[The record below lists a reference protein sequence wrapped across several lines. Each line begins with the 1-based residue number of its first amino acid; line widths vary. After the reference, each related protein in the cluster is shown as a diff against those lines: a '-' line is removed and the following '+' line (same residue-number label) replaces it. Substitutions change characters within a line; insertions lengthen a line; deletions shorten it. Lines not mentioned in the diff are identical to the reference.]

1 MQDIFVIG
9 GNHHNALG
17 VIRALGEK
25 GLRPY
30 VIIQCEEKKPYIRL
44 SKYIQQYWIVN
55 SDAEVLGLLKRE
67 GAKREKRSVLIACAD
82 GLSSLVDSY
91 HDELSKWYRLPGSEE
106 QGRITRLMDKEVM
119 SQLAHEVGFRVPQ
132 SIAVNTKDNSE
143 ISVPMP
149 WIIKPLVS
157 KDGKKAD
164 IKRIYS
170 EEEWSKYCQEHD
182 SLVQVQQLIEKEFEF
197 QLIGLSLNGGEA
209 VIIPGVSHVIRPQ
222 SNTNTGF
229 LRYEPL
235 SNEYAKSVENTKQFL
250 KETGYSGLFSME
262 FLRGRDGKDYFME
275 INFRNDGNAICVTAA
290 GVNLP
295 YLWYTHNEIGKK
307 KPWGKKTAEKT
318 VYVMPEFEDIR
329 FVKNGDL
336 SMKEWFKDV
345 RRTDRFMEYDRK
357 DPYPFYS
364 LLCHRSILFLSK
376 IRLIFVMIMN
386 LLTSK
391 GLNNHEKAT
400 RRIWSFVALVLVVLV
415 MGVLGWF
422 PSNSLSILSPLNG
435 LIGWFA
441 IFCVAFC
448 IINLFNKERVP
459 GEKEFSNSAFI
470 NLLFTL
476 GMGVGIMVYAYN
488 EAAQLSAYSDVRNP
502 IGLTL
507 NHWILIPWCF
517 YVTFAIFEIYDE
529 KYNLLPKWLR
539 LFKTYLYGLLM
550 MLGIGTSFALGVITI
565 SGACK
570 HIYGID
576 IPSYALVVI
585 LGSLVTFS
593 LLRGV
598 HRGMKVFAKIS
609 MYILYAYI
617 FIMIIVAPS
626 DTMVVGVKAVGSFF
640 GDWFYNNVY
649 TGRAVQNDW
658 TIYYWIWWIS
668 WCAFVAPFIKAI
680 SKGRTIREIVFYTVV
695 IPSILIAIFMIL
707 GNNTGMHLLAEGT
720 PVGELPY
727 VAINV
732 HWIMPLVFVILMS
745 MFYITSSDSQSYAM
759 DQTISYGSKTP
770 VVHRKIM
777 WVMLEVLF
785 VTVLLLAGSNSIS
798 ALQGLSFLFV
808 PFMILIA
815 FVYVFC
821 IVRHIINN
829 NKKNGLKEDVNIA
842 EMMTK
847 YPRP

>member
-1 MQDIFVIG
+1 MMSCYLFKT
-9 GNHHNALG
+9 
-17 VIRALGEK
+17 K
-25 GLRPY
+25 GL
-30 VIIQCEEKKPYIRL
+30 
-44 SKYIQQYWIVN
+44 SK
-55 SDAEVLGLLKRE
+55 
-67 GAKREKRSVLIACAD
+67 
-82 GLSSLVDSY
+82 
-91 HDELSKWYRLPGSEE
+91 HD
-106 QGRITRLMDKEVM
+106 
-119 SQLAHEVGFRVPQ
+119 F
-132 SIAVNTKDNSE
+132 
-143 ISVPMP
+143 
-149 WIIKPLVS
+149 
-157 KDGKKAD
+157 
-164 IKRIYS
+164 
-170 EEEWSKYCQEHD
+170 
-182 SLVQVQQLIEKEFEF
+182 
-197 QLIGLSLNGGEA
+197 
-209 VIIPGVSHVIRPQ
+209 
-222 SNTNTGF
+222 
-229 LRYEPL
+229 
-235 SNEYAKSVENTKQFL
+235 
-250 KETGYSGLFSME
+250 
-262 FLRGRDGKDYFME
+262 
-275 INFRNDGNAICVTAA
+275 
-290 GVNLP
+290 
-295 YLWYTHNEIGKK
+295 
-307 KPWGKKTAEKT
+307 
-318 VYVMPEFEDIR
+318 
-329 FVKNGDL
+329 
-336 SMKEWFKDV
+336 
-345 RRTDRFMEYDRK
+345 
-357 DPYPFYS
+357 
-364 LLCHRSILFLSK
+364 
-376 IRLIFVMIMN
+376 
-386 LLTSK
+386 
-391 GLNNHEKAT
+391 AT

-448 IINLFNKERVP
+448 LINLFNKERVP
-459 GEKEFSNSAFI
+459 GEKEFSNPAFI

-539 LFKTYLYGLLM
+539 LFRTYLYGLLM
-550 MLGIGTSFALGVITI
+550 MLGIGTSFALGVISI

-576 IPSYALVVI
+576 VPSYSLVVI
-585 LGSLVTFS
+585 LGSVVTFS

-617 FIMIIVAPS
+617 FIMIIVAPD
-626 DTMVVGVKAVGSFF
+626 DTMVVGAKAVGSFV

-649 TGRAVQNDW
+649 TGRAVQQDW

-680 SKGRTIREIVFYTVV
+680 SKGRTIREIVFYTVAV
-695 IPSILIAIFMIL
+695 PSILISIFMIL

-720 PVGELPY
+720 PVADLPF

-732 HWIMPLVFVILMS
+732 HWIMPLIFVVLMS

-815 FVYVFC
+815 IVYFVL
-821 IVRHIINN
+821 IVKHIFGKNDGEE
-829 NKKNGLKEDVNIA
+829 KKPSISLK
-842 EMMTK
+842 
-847 YPRP
+847 

>member
-1 MQDIFVIG
+1 MFNFLKTKD
-9 GNHHNALG
+9 
-17 VIRALGEK
+17 
-25 GLRPY
+25 
-30 VIIQCEEKKPYIRL
+30 L
-44 SKYIQQYWIVN
+44 SK
-55 SDAEVLGLLKRE
+55 
-67 GAKREKRSVLIACAD
+67 
-82 GLSSLVDSY
+82 
-91 HDELSKWYRLPGSEE
+91 HEL
-106 QGRITRLMDKEVM
+106 
-119 SQLAHEVGFRVPQ
+119 A
-132 SIAVNTKDNSE
+132 N
-143 ISVPMP
+143 
-149 WIIKPLVS
+149 
-157 KDGKKAD
+157 
-164 IKRIYS
+164 
-170 EEEWSKYCQEHD
+170 
-182 SLVQVQQLIEKEFEF
+182 
-197 QLIGLSLNGGEA
+197 
-209 VIIPGVSHVIRPQ
+209 
-222 SNTNTGF
+222 
-229 LRYEPL
+229 
-235 SNEYAKSVENTKQFL
+235 
-250 KETGYSGLFSME
+250 
-262 FLRGRDGKDYFME
+262 
-275 INFRNDGNAICVTAA
+275 
-290 GVNLP
+290 
-295 YLWYTHNEIGKK
+295 
-307 KPWGKKTAEKT
+307 
-318 VYVMPEFEDIR
+318 
-329 FVKNGDL
+329 
-336 SMKEWFKDV
+336 
-345 RRTDRFMEYDRK
+345 
-357 DPYPFYS
+357 
-364 LLCHRSILFLSK
+364 
-376 IRLIFVMIMN
+376 
-386 LLTSK
+386 
-391 GLNNHEKAT
+391 

-448 IINLFNKERVP
+448 IINLFNKEKVL
-459 GEKEFSNSAFI
+459 GDKEFSNSSFI

-609 MYILYAYI
+609 MYILYSYI

-680 SKGRTIREIVFYTVV
+680 SKGRTIREIVFYTVA

-727 VAINV
+727 VAINA

-815 FVYVFC
+815 FVYVFF